1 MNTDFKLLTEKDEM
15 WAKMLMEVLN
25 DNNIPCTALPV
36 NGAGLALNAGIPE
49 RLKIYVPGENMA
61 QAEDLLQE
69 LFTGED
75 ES

>member
-15 WAKMLMEVLN
+15 WAKMLMEVLK

-36 NGAGLALNAGIPE
+36 NGAGLSINAGIPE
-49 RLKIYVPGENMA
+49 HLKIYVPEENMA
-61 QAEDLLQE
+61 QAQELLQE
-69 LFTGED
+69 LFTEED